1 MTYAKGQGQIAL
13 RAITGP
19 AANHIPLFARRAFD
33 AHYCADCAAVRFSS
47 SQTHIQPV
55 VLIAAIVAEQ
65 VCGAV
70 VGADDYIEISVVI
83 VIGIS
88 SSAGNNRTIEL
99 RAHGGGHVF
108 EVPLPQV
115 PEQQR
120 RLLISHFGLDAIDLF
135 VYMAVGGE
143 DIRSEERRVGKECR
157 SRWSPYH

>member
-70 VGADDYIEISVVI
+70 VGADDYIEIAVVI
-83 VIGIS
+83 VIGIR
-88 SSAGNNRTIEL
+88 SSAGNNRTIEV

-108 EVPLPQV
+108 ESPLPPASKQ
-115 PEQQR
+115 ER
-120 RLLISHFGLDAIDLF
+120 GFLISPFGLDENDLF
-135 VYMAVGGE
+135 RFMGGRGE
-143 DIRSEERRVGKECR
+143 DIGIAIQIVIEEE
-157 SRWSPYH
+157 YA